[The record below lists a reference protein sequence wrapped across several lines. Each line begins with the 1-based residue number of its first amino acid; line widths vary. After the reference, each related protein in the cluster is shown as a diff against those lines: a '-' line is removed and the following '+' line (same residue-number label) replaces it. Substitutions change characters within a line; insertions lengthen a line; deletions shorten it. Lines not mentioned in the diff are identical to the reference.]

1 MQGRVGKYN
10 VESLKQG
17 SKRFNSIKKTIH
29 FAYLGILFICA
40 NDPMS
45 ENLAY
50 CTDGMNQKQTAMYSY
65 STYWFFLFRNKLSA
79 VFFCFTDQTVI
90 LKNVFQCKLLIFN

>member
-50 CTDGMNQKQTAMYSY
+50 WRDESKTNCNVLVQYIL
-65 STYWFFLFRNKLSA
+65 FFFYFETNFQQY
-79 VFFCFTDQTVI
+79 FFVLADQTVI
-90 LKNVFQCKLLIFN
+90 LKNFFQCKVLIFN